1 MRDAREVDPRQL
13 GARMRDAR
21 EVLAATIAALRAQAA
36 AAAPDAIVAAEVVA
50 VEIPFRTPIATASG
64 TWTRRSSLLVLLRD
78 AGGAAGLGE
87 ITLPPATDLGAH
99 GPGPWDHSAEIRTLA
114 SRMVGR
120 TPSGA
125 LDLLVGLRERGPA
138 WGGGGDHAGGGERA
152 GAAAASSGEHHG
164 AAAATDVERAGA
176 AAASSGEH
184 HGAAAATG
192 GEHHGAAAATDVGL
206 ARATAAGFEA
216 ALLDLAARRADVG
229 LAAFLHAALA
239 AASLPVAEPR
249 PDVAVS
255 ALVAAADAD
264 VVALEARAAIAA
276 GHACVKLKVGDEP
289 DDAGLATRVGA
300 VRAAI
305 GPGPELRLDA
315 NAAWTLAQATGR
327 LAAVAP
333 YDVAYVEQPVVSIAD
348 LAALRSRVAIRI
360 AADESVTGAGAA
372 AEVLARRAAD
382 ALVVKVSRVGG
393 IAETLTIAALAH
405 ERGVPVV
412 LSSFFETGVG
422 LAAALNVA
430 AVLPGPD
437 VAHGLATGGL
447 LETDLLAS
455 PLVAGQGRLAL
466 RDGPGL
472 GIDLDPAAVAAHR
485 PLTQP

>member
-138 WGGGGDHAGGGERA
+138 WGGGGDHAGGG
-152 GAAAASSGEHHG
+152 
-164 AAAATDVERAGA
+164 ERAGA